1 MRNTRNWKHT
11 TKNEKQYGKRNTV
24 KYETPFMVL
33 DTKYLKE
40 EGDENEKNLYS
51 QN

>member
-11 TKNEKQYGKRNTV
+11 TKNHKAYGNWDGS

-33 DTKYLKE
+33 DEEYLE
-40 EGDENEKNLYS
+40 YDGNEGWIGY
-51 QN
+51 